1 MSLGA
6 IPINDGKMIPYL
18 IRGLYRPGIR
28 SVLMGNTP
36 VTINAFLTE
45 LRRLELISES
55 PSDSAVAPSDPSSS
69 MSDNDSN
76 SLSLAT
82 KPLTNQVAYL
92 TRNEK
97 QPAEL
102 ETKSNVIA
110 AAGSDISQGI
120 VLILTL
126 AGKNPIR
133 KMCKPPVG
141 AGAAVNMKKVLEPIN
156 LALIEVHVARV
167 GPMKAMVNTR
177 AMYAMFEQSNFHI
190 R

>member
-6 IPINDGKMIPYL
+6 IPINDGEMIPYL

-82 KPLTNQVAYL
+82 KALTNQVAYL

-97 QPAEL
+97 QPAVSKPSLKQVSFDRRPPGIRNEIQCYNCSGFGYFARDCPHPNSCWQ
-102 ETKSNVIA
+102 KSNSENVQA
-110 AAGSDISQGI
+110 ARRGRSGSKYKESPRTNQFGF
-120 VLILTL
+120 
-126 AGKNPIR
+126 N
-133 KMCKPPVG
+133 
-141 AGAAVNMKKVLEPIN
+141 
-156 LALIEVHVARV
+156 
-167 GPMKAMVNTR
+167 
-177 AMYAMFEQSNFHI
+177 
-190 R
+190 